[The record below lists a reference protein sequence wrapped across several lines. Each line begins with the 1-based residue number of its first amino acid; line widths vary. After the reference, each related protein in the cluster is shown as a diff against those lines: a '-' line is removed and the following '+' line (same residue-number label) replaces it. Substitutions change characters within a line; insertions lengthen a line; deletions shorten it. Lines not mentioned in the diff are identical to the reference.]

1 MRIRDGVRNQKYP
14 LFLCL
19 CILPVLLFTACS
31 APPASEQ
38 PAAPVVP
45 NPTPL
50 PTKTEVPPTPTRE
63 ATQAPTALP
72 EPSATPLPTE
82 TEVPPTPT
90 AVPVEPTQAMF
101 RVSEIDQMEQVY
113 VEAGEFTM
121 GTDDKD
127 AKIFIEGMPAYPEIP
142 MHTVYL
148 DGYWIDKYELTNGKY
163 ALCVDAGVCQPPKY
177 TWSYTRDEYYGN
189 PEFSNYPVINVDWFM
204 ATAYCEWAGRRLPSE
219 AEWEKAARG
228 TDARKYP
235 WGNEPIT
242 SERVNLCDI
251 NCPRPHANANFDDKY
266 PETAPV
272 GSFPAGASPYGV
284 MDMAGNVWEWTNTL
298 IRPYPYD
305 ATDGREDPDVE
316 GPEISGQR
324 VWRGGTWANGI
335 WWVRASLRYR
345 SVPWY
350 SISNLGF
357 RCAASE

>member
-1 MRIRDGVRNQKYP
+1 MRIKVGLRNQKHTV
-14 LFLCL
+14 LLCL
-19 CILPVLLFTACS
+19 YILLVLVFTACS
-31 APPASEQ
+31 APPASEL
-38 PAAPVVP
+38 PAVHLAPSL
-45 NPTPL
+45 TADAIE
-50 PTKTEVPPTPTRE
+50 TEAPPPPTTQ
-63 ATQAPTALP
+63 ATQEPTALP
-72 EPSATPLPTE
+72 SPSPTPFPTE
-82 TEVPPTPT
+82 TETPPPT
-90 AVPVEPTQAMF
+90 AEPVEPTQASF

-113 VEAGEFTM
+113 IEAGEFTI
-121 GTDDKD
+121 GTEDKE
-127 AKIFIEGMPAYPEIP
+127 AKRYIEGGRAYPEIP

-148 DGYWIDKYELTNGKY
+148 EGYWFDKYEVTNIQY
-163 ALCVDAGVCQPPKY
+163 ALCVDAGVCKPPKY
-177 TWSYTRDEYYGN
+177 TWSYTRAEYYGN

-204 ATAYCEWAGRRLPSE
+204 ASEYCEWADRRLPSE

-228 TDARKYP
+228 TDRRKYP

-242 SERVNLCDI
+242 AERVNLCDI
-251 NCPRPHANANFDDKY
+251 NCPRPHANPNFDDTY

-272 GSFPAGASPYGV
+272 GSFPDGASPYGIL
-284 MDMAGNVWEWTNTL
+284 DMAGNVWEWTNTL

-316 GPEISGQR
+316 GPGISGER